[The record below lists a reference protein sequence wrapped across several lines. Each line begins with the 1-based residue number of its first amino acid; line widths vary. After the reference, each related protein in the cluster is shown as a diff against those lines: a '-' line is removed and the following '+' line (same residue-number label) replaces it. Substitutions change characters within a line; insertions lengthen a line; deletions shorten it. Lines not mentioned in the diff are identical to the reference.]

1 MCALLI
7 PLHIHIALNVFINI
21 TIKNQ
26 MYQNIYRNKED
37 IKKVPN
43 KFYSSS
49 DDNALY
55 KISVV
60 RNEA

>member
-7 PLHIHIALNVFINI
+7 PLHIHIALNVLINI

-26 MYQNIYRNKED
+26 IYQNIYKNKED

-43 KFYSSS
+43 NFIVVVMTMLCIKFQ
-49 DDNALY
+49 
-55 KISVV
+55 
-60 RNEA
+60 

>member
-21 TIKNQ
+21 TIKYQ
-26 MYQNIYRNKED
+26 IYQNIYRNKED

-43 KFYSSS
+43 GFIVVVMTMLCIKFQ
-49 DDNALY
+49 
-55 KISVV
+55 
-60 RNEA
+60 